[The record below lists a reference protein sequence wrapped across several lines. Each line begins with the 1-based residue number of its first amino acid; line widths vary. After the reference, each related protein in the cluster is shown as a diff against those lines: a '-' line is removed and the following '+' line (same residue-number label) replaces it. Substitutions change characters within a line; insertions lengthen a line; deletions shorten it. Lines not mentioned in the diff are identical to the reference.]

1 MRIRQMLAAAAGVAL
16 FTLATVPATRAEA
29 PDRMRGVVT
38 PVKAKKPY
46 RIGWAAIHFVDT
58 FWVSVGYGVVEE
70 AKEAGIE
77 LVRILPAGGYG
88 NLAEEQAA
96 LDQLATMNLDAIL
109 VSGVTYQGFDRAV
122 KRITDRGI
130 KVAVLGVPIDAKTTS
145 FGIIEDENTT
155 GGQTGQYLCSLEKG
169 AKVLTIP
176 GPAGAEWNKIRF
188 EAFKSEAEKC
198 GSQLLGNSFQGGMS
212 LEDGRKQAD
221 DLMVKYPDV
230 HYIWAVAGNIG
241 DGAAEA
247 IKRSGRKDIWVIGSG
262 FTANTA
268 EMMKEG
274 YIKMYL
280 SEPAILMGR
289 LAVQYVT
296 RLLNGDEMPN
306 LVPNILPYPS
316 VIVPTVPVESKDIA
330 TYDLEQFDQAPAGWN
345 IPLTK

>member
-1 MRIRQMLAAAAGVAL
+1 
-16 FTLATVPATRAEA
+16 
-29 PDRMRGVVT
+29 
-38 PVKAKKPY
+38 
-46 RIGWAAIHFVDT
+46 
-58 FWVSVGYGVVEE
+58 
-70 AKEAGIE
+70 
-77 LVRILPAGGYG
+77 
-88 NLAEEQAA
+88 
-96 LDQLATMNLDAIL
+96 
-109 VSGVTYQGFDRAV
+109 
-122 KRITDRGI
+122 
-130 KVAVLGVPIDAKTTS
+130 
-145 FGIIEDENTT
+145 
-155 GGQTGQYLCSLEKG
+155 
-169 AKVLTIP
+169 
-176 GPAGAEWNKIRF
+176 
-188 EAFKSEAEKC
+188 
-198 GSQLLGNSFQGGMS
+198 
-212 LEDGRKQAD
+212 
-221 DLMVKYPDV
+221 MVKYPDV